1 MCQRVLISKNIRSIS
16 VRSFERNLE
25 ATSGMEVSALKLAR
39 INKSMDS
46 LYELLYSE
54 FNDISS
60 DDYKVIGPQLVFLLQ
75 TVKNLY
81 LYYKTATPSKAVKGE
96 IDNLWNNYS
105 ALYELKGDLERF
117 RLDEKPNPRLNN
129 ALKTASSYI
138 DRL

>member
-1 MCQRVLISKNIRSIS
+1 MCQRALISKNIRSIS

-25 ATSGMEVSALKLAR
+25 ATSGMQVSALKLAR
-39 INKSMDS
+39 INKSMDT
-46 LYELLYSE
+46 LYELLYSQ
-54 FNDISS
+54 FNDISPE
-60 DDYKVIGPQLVFLLQ
+60 DYKVIGPQLVFLLQ

-81 LYYKTATPSKAVKGE
+81 LYYKTNIPPKATKCE

-117 RLDEKPNPRLNN
+117 RLDDKTDTRLNN
-129 ALKTASSYI
+129 ALKAASSYI

>member
-1 MCQRVLISKNIRSIS
+1 MCERVLISKNIRSIS
-16 VRSFERNLE
+16 IRSFERNLE

-46 LYELLYSE
+46 LYGLLYSE

-81 LYYKTATPSKAVKGE
+81 QYYKTATPSKAVKGE

-117 RLDEKPNPRLNN
+117 RLNEKPNHRLNN

>member
-1 MCQRVLISKNIRSIS
+1 MCQTAQISKNIRSIS

-25 ATSGMEVSALKLAR
+25 ASSGMEVSALKLAR

-46 LYELLYSE
+46 LYDLLYSE

-60 DDYKVIGPQLVFLLQ
+60 DDYKVIGPQLAFLLQ
-75 TVKNLY
+75 TVKNLC
-81 LYYKTATPSKAVKGE
+81 LFYKTSSPSKAVKCE

-117 RLDEKPNPRLNN
+117 RLNKNPNPRLNN
-129 ALKTASSYI
+129 ALKVASSYI
-138 DRL
+138 GCL

>member
-1 MCQRVLISKNIRSIS
+1 MCQRAWISKNIRSIS

-39 INKSMDS
+39 LNKSIDS

-60 DDYKVIGPQLVFLLQ
+60 EDYKIIGPQLVFLLQ

-81 LYYKTATPSKAVKGE
+81 LFYKRTPPPNAVKCQ

-105 ALYELKGDLERF
+105 ALYELKSDLERF
-117 RLDEKPNPRLNN
+117 RLNENPNPRLNN
-129 ALKTASSYI
+129 ALKKASSLI